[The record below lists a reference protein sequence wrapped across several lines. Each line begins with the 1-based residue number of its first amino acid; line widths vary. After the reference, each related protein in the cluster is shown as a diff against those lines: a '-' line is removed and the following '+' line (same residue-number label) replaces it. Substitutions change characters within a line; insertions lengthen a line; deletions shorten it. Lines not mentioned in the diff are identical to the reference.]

1 MKIGIIGSEGVL
13 GSTLSFGFTKLGHDV
28 FGYDIK
34 NKEKTLSDIVNE
46 LLEIYFICV
55 PTPVGNDGECDAS
68 IVKKCIEDLLVEI
81 RKHFT
86 YCPIIV
92 IKSTVIP
99 GTTRYLQHLL
109 DYDFIAFVPEFLRE
123 RCAIT
128 DFVEMQNLLAIGTYQ
143 DWIYDKIVEC
153 HGNYP
158 KHIVRL
164 KPSEAEFLKY
174 YHNSIA
180 ALRIIFANE
189 MYELASAM
197 ELDYIAIKNALIKS
211 AQLPDKYLDVS
222 KNLRGFCGTCLPKD
236 TLALLKL
243 AEDYNVDLDL
253 LETVVVKN
261 QKYQPTVYPG
271 MRS

>member
-1 MKIGIIGSEGVL
+1 MKICVIGSEGVL
-13 GSTLSFGFTKLGHDV
+13 GSTLSFGFSKLGHDV

-34 NKEKTLSDIVNE
+34 HKDKLLSDIVNE
-46 LLEIYFICV
+46 LPEIYFVCV
-55 PTPVGNDGECDAS
+55 PTPARNDGECDTS
-68 IVKKCIEDLLVEI
+68 IVKNVVENLVNEI
-81 RKHFT
+81 RKQK
-86 YCPIIV
+86 YSPIIV
-92 IKSTVIP
+92 IKSTVTP
-99 GTTRYLQHLL
+99 GTTNYLRYITGYNL
-109 DYDFIAFVPEFLRE
+109 IAFVPEFLRE
-123 RCAIT
+123 RCALT
-128 DFVEMQNLLAIGTYQ
+128 DFVELHNLLAVGTEVP
-143 DWIYDKIVEC
+143 WIYDRIVEC

-164 KPSEAEFLKY
+164 TPTEAEFLKY
-174 YHNSIA
+174 YHNAIA

-197 ELDYIAIKNALIKS
+197 ELDYIAIKNALVKS
-211 AQLPDKYLDVS
+211 TQLPDKYLDVS

-271 MRS
+271 MRA